1 MAQTLTVRSHRL
13 LNEGLFG
20 LLDKEFG
27 ELELLEA
34 EDNALG
40 RMLFS

>member
-20 LLDKEFG
+20 LLDKELG
-27 ELELLEA
+27 GLEQLSA

-40 RMLFS
+40 EC